1 MTTRINLLPWR
12 EELKKQR
19 QNQLILMLALA
30 FVAGLGVWFAGHSY
44 YDGLI
49 SYQNNRNRVLER
61 EIAQLDRRIVKIRE
75 LEETKTKLKARME
88 VVQELQ
94 QGRPL
99 VVHMMHQ
106 LVTTLPNGVYLTS
119 VRQSGNDITLSG
131 VAESNARISNFM
143 ENLDNSGWL
152 HDPRLTVIQVKDSQ
166 NQRLSEYTLQVRQ
179 RTSALSEAREQA
191 AAKPA
196 ATKSKRKP
204 AAKKGT

>member
-1 MTTRINLLPWR
+1 MTRINLLPWR

-19 QNQLILMLALA
+19 QNELVLMLAVA
-30 FVAGLGVWFAGHSY
+30 FAVGLGAWYAGHSY

-61 EIAQLDRRIVKIRE
+61 EIAQLDQRIVKIKE

-106 LVTTLPNGVYLTS
+106 LAATLPDGVYLTS
-119 VRQSGNDITLSG
+119 VKQTGSNIILTG

-143 ENLDNSGWL
+143 ENLDTSGWL
-152 HDPRLTVIQVKDSQ
+152 HDPRLNVIQVKDAQSH
-166 NQRLSEYTLQVRQ
+166 RLSEYTLQVTQ
-179 RTSALSEAREQA
+179 RTSALQEQA
-191 AAKPA
+191 EKPSSKPA
-196 ATKSKRKP
+196 ASRTTKKP